1 MGILSGERKME
12 YERFSDFADPEDCG
26 KLGGEKKKLD
36 DILNI
41 EILLKKYRIAKSHHN
56 QGDYITLQFELS
68 GSLYVAFTGSQVI
81 IDQVKKYSEKLPF
94 FTKVIKVGKSYSLS

>member
-1 MGILSGERKME
+1 MDCA
-12 YERFSDFADPEDCG
+12 RFSEFADPEDCG
-26 KLGGEKKKLD
+26 RLGGEKKKID

-41 EILLKKYRIAKSHHN
+41 EILLKKYRISKSKHN
-56 QGDYITLQFELS
+56 QGYYITLQFEMD
-68 GSLYVAFTGSQVI
+68 GVLYVAFTGSQVI

>member
-1 MGILSGERKME
+1 MGYAK
-12 YERFSDFADPEDCG
+12 FSEFADPEDCG

-41 EILLKKYRIAKSHHN
+41 EILLKKYRISKSKHN
-56 QGDYITLQFELS
+56 QGNYITLQFELE
-68 GSLYVAFTGSQVI
+68 GKLYVAFTGSQVI

-94 FTKVIKVGKSYSLS
+94 FAKIIKVGKSYSLS